1 MSGRDL
7 DPLFAP
13 NSIAVFGA
21 SERPESVGFKVY
33 ANLLEGT
40 FAGNLYAINPKYT
53 QLLDKPCY
61 PSLDAIG
68 KSPDLAV
75 IVTPARTVL
84 SILQSCGQIGV
95 KAAMILSVGFGETGE
110 EGARLQE
117 EAVQIAREHGMRM
130 LGPNCLGVMRPR
142 IGLNATFAGAAV
154 RPGQLALV
162 SQSGALCSA
171 ILDWSGPRHV
181 GYSAMISLGDAADV
195 DFGDVLDYL
204 AIDPYT
210 RAILLYVEG
219 IRNARHFV
227 SGLRAAARVKP
238 VIVMKAGRH
247 AEGSK
252 AARAH
257 TGAVVGADDVFDA
270 ALMRAGAVRAIT
282 IAELFAA
289 AQLFSANQ
297 RAHGNRLAIVTNGG
311 GLGVAAADRA
321 VELGLQIATLSE
333 ATRGRLREVLPSP
346 WSNVNPVN
354 LLGDATP
361 ARYREA
367 LTACLA
373 DPNIDGVL
381 VMLAPLMIDAVTAAR
396 AVTEVARR
404 SEKPVLACWMGE
416 TEVAEAR
423 QLLAEAG
430 LAQFS
435 SPESAVTAFSLLV
448 TYERN
453 QHLLLQ
459 VPPPL
464 ADTSR
469 PDIEGTRMIIE
480 GALAESRRALTT
492 VEASAVLSAFRIPV
506 VEAMEA
512 HTANEAL
519 VAAEALGFPV
529 AMKISSPDIRHKS
542 DVDGVRLDVEDAHS
556 IRRTFNELVAR
567 AKRERPDATVVGV
580 TVERMYHAPR
590 ERELVVGI
598 VRDPVFGPVIS
609 FGAGGAVVELRRT
622 RTVALPPLNDF
633 IIEHLIKRARV
644 EPLLGPFRNLPPISR
659 EGLKDVLQRV
669 SEMACELPELV
680 SLEIDPLVATDRGLV
695 AIDVRIVVDVH
706 TPPLD
711 PYGHMAIHPYPAHM
725 TESWQ
730 LADGTDVTLRPIR
743 PEDAEIENEFVRNL
757 PDESRY
763 FRFLQNLKGLS
774 REMLVRFTQID
785 YDREMALIGVC
796 EEESRQVEIGVVRYI
811 TAPDGDTCE
820 FAIVIADQWQRR
832 GIGTRLMRALINN
845 AKTRGLKTMKGE
857 VLSNNTKMLGLMRK
871 LGFTVHPHPDGPLMK
886 IVTKTL

>member
-1 MSGRDL
+1 MGGRDL

-21 SERPESVGFKVY
+21 SERPQSVGSKVY
-33 ANLLEGT
+33 TNLLEGG
-40 FAGNLYAINPKYT
+40 FAGDLYAINPKYA
-53 QLLDKPCY
+53 QLRGKRCY
-61 PSLDAIG
+61 PSLEATG
-68 KSPDLAV
+68 KSPNLSV
-75 IVTPARTVL
+75 IVTPAPTVL
-84 SILQSCGQIGV
+84 SILQACGEIGV
-95 KAAMILSVGFGETGE
+95 RGAMILSVGFGETGE
-110 EGARLQE
+110 RGAQLQE
-117 EAVQIAREHGMRM
+117 QAVHIAREYGMRI

-142 IGLNATFAGAAV
+142 IGLNATFAGSV
-154 RPGQLALV
+154 VSPGTLALV

-171 ILDWSGPRHV
+171 MLDWSGPRRV
-181 GYSAMISLGDAADV
+181 GYSTVISLGDAADV

-204 AIDPYT
+204 SVDPHT

-238 VIVMKAGRH
+238 VIVMKAGRY

-257 TGAVVGADDVFDA
+257 TGALVGADDVFDA
-270 ALMRAGAVRAIT
+270 ALRRAGAVRAMT

-289 AQLFSANQ
+289 AQLFSATQ
-297 RAHGNRLAIVTNGG
+297 RTHGNRLAIVTNGG
-311 GLGVAAADRA
+311 GLAVTAADRA
-321 VELGLQIATLSE
+321 MELGLQVAALGE
-333 ATRGRLREVLPSP
+333 ATCKRLREVLPPP
-346 WSNVNPVN
+346 WSDANPVN
-354 LLGDATP
+354 LLGDAAP

-367 LTACLA
+367 LAACLA
-373 DPNIDGVL
+373 DPNVDGVL
-381 VMLAPLMIDAVTAAR
+381 VMLAPIMIDAAAAAR
-396 AVTEVARR
+396 AVAEVACR
-404 SEKPVLACWMGE
+404 SDKPVLACWIGE

-423 QLLAEAG
+423 RLLAEAG
-430 LAQFS
+430 LAQFG

-448 TYERN
+448 SYERN

-459 VPPPL
+459 VPPPF
-464 ADTSR
+464 ADTSQ
-469 PDIEGTRMIIE
+469 PDTEGTRMIIE
-480 GALAESRRALTT
+480 GVLAESRTALTT
-492 VEASAVLSAFRIPV
+492 VEASAVVSAFRIPV
-506 VEAMEA
+506 VEAREA

-542 DVDGVRLDVEDAHS
+542 DVDGVRLDVDDAHS

-567 AKRERPDATVVGV
+567 AKRERPDATVIGV

-609 FGAGGAVVELRRT
+609 FGAGGAVLELRRT

-633 IIEHLIKRARV
+633 IIEHLIKQARV
-644 EPLLGPFRNLPPISR
+644 DQLLGSFRDLPPISR
-659 EGLKDVLQRV
+659 EALKDVLQRV
-669 SEMACELPELV
+669 SEMACELPEIV
-680 SLEIDPLVATDRGLV
+680 KLEIDPLIATDHGLI
-695 AIDVRIVVDVH
+695 AIDVRILVDVH

-711 PYGHMAIHPYPAHM
+711 PYGHMAIHPYPAHL
-725 TESWQ
+725 TETWQ

-743 PEDAEIENEFVRNL
+743 PEDAEIEREFIRNL
-757 PDESRY
+757 PDESKY

-774 REMLVRFTQID
+774 LEMLVRFTQID
-785 YDREMALIGVC
+785 YDREMALIAVC
-796 EEESRQVEIGVVRYI
+796 EEEGRQVEIGVGRYV
-811 TAPDGDTCE
+811 TAPDGEDCE
-820 FAIVIADQWQRR
+820 FAIVIADQWHRQ
-832 GIGTRLMRALINN
+832 GIGTRLMRALINI

-857 VLSNNTKMLGLMRK
+857 VLSNNMKMLGLMKK
-871 LGFTVHPHPDGPLMK
+871 LGFTVHPHSDGPTMK

>member
-1 MSGRDL
+1 MGGKDL

-21 SERPESVGFKVY
+21 SERPESVGCKVY
-33 ANLLEGT
+33 NNLLQAA
-40 FAGNLYAINPKYT
+40 FAGNLYPINPKYER
-53 QLLDKPCY
+53 LRDKSCY
-61 PSLDAIG
+61 PSLEAIG
-68 KSPDLAV
+68 SYPDLAV
-75 IVTPARTVL
+75 IATPARTVL
-84 SILQSCGQIGV
+84 SILEACGEVGV
-95 KAAMILSVGFGETGE
+95 KGVIVLSVGFGETGE
-110 EGARLQE
+110 QGARLQE
-117 EAVQIAREHGMRM
+117 EAVQIARRYDMRM
-130 LGPNCLGVMRPR
+130 LGPNCVGVMRPG
-142 IGLNATFAGAAV
+142 IGLNATFIDASV
-154 RPGQLALV
+154 KPGQLALV

-171 ILDWSGPRHV
+171 MLDWSGPRGI

-204 AIDPYT
+204 AIDPHT

-219 IRNARHFV
+219 IHSARHFV
-227 SGLRAAARVKP
+227 SGLRVAARVKP

-270 ALMRAGAVRAIT
+270 ALMRAGAVRAMT

-311 GLGVAAADRA
+311 GLGVMAADRSM
-321 VELGLQIATLSE
+321 ELGLKVADLDAT
-333 ATRGRLREVLPSP
+333 ARARLREVLPPP
-346 WSNVNPVN
+346 WSDANPIN
-354 LLGDATP
+354 LLGDAVP

-367 LTACLA
+367 LAACLA
-373 DPNIDGVL
+373 DENIDGVL
-381 VMLAPLMIDAVTAAR
+381 VMLAPLMIDAVAAVR
-396 AVTEVARR
+396 AVVEVARG
-404 SEKPVLACWMGE
+404 SKKPVLACWMGE
-416 TEVAEAR
+416 TQVTEAR
-423 QLLAEAG
+423 RLLAEAG

-448 TYERN
+448 SYERN
-453 QHLLLQ
+453 QQLLLQ
-459 VPPPL
+459 VPAPL
-464 ADTSR
+464 AEKSR
-469 PDIEGTRMIIE
+469 PDIEGARMIIE
-480 GALAESRRALTT
+480 GALTESRKALTT
-492 VEASAVLSAFRIPV
+492 VEAGAVLSAFRIPV
-506 VEAMEA
+506 VEAVEA
-512 HTANEAL
+512 HSANEAL
-519 VAAEALGFPV
+519 VAAERLGFPV
-529 AMKISSPDIRHKS
+529 AMKISAPGISHKS
-542 DVDGVRLDVEDAHS
+542 DVDGVRLDIGDAHA

-567 AKRERPDATVVGV
+567 TKQARSDAPVIGV

-633 IIEHLIKRARV
+633 IIEDLIKRARI

-659 EGLKDVLQRV
+659 EALKDVLQRV

-680 SLEIDPLVATDRGLV
+680 SVEIDPLVATDHGLV
-695 AIDVRIVVDVH
+695 AIDGRIMVDVH

-711 PYGHMAIHPYPAHM
+711 PYGHMAIHPYPAHL

-743 PEDAEIENEFVRNL
+743 PEDAEIEHEFVYNL
-757 PDESRY
+757 PQQSKY
-763 FRFLQNLKGLS
+763 FRFLQNLKSLS

-785 YDREMALIGVC
+785 YDREMALIAVC
-796 EEESRQVEIGVVRYI
+796 EQQDRQVEIGVARYT
-811 TAPDGDTCE
+811 TAPDGESCE
-820 FAIVIADQWQRR
+820 FAIVVADEWQHR
-832 GIGTRLMRALINN
+832 GIGTRLMRALINI
-845 AKTRGLKTMKGE
+845 AKTRGLKTMKGD
-857 VLSNNTKMLGLMRK
+857 VLSNNANMLGLMRK
-871 LGFTVHPHPDGPLMK
+871 MGFTVHPHPDGLTMK
-886 IVTKTL
+886 MVTKIL